1 MGNFNKPTP
10 DRPEGL
16 VRQDPSG
23 SPAIGGQ
30 VFDVAVADTPNI
42 RDYWRVIL
50 KRRWMV
56 LATLL
61 IVFFT
66 ILIGTLKQR
75 PLYRGTVL
83 MEIAPEAPNVF
94 NFKEIFQVS
103 NANVDSYRETRFRMF
118 ESRSLGERVVRRL
131 DLYRRPEFY
140 QATALFGLIDR
151 NPDIVPSNELGQD
164 LDVLKE
170 AFDNSINN
178 FLEYVTLSPIAGSD
192 LVRVSFDS
200 YEPQMA
206 ARIANQLASEFID
219 QNLQLKWDET
229 RKTSEWLSG
238 QLVGLK
244 AKLEK
249 SEDGLLAYARHNEI
263 VFIAES
269 QELAQVRLEKLEE
282 EFLQAQADRYR
293 KEAMYSLVQEKENG
307 TLDLPAG
314 LSNTLVTEMTT
325 RLTELRENQA
335 GLTSYLKSD
344 YPSVVKDQ
352 KKIDVLESALGRQR
366 EKIAQSVV
374 DEFQVA
380 LNRETLLQ
388 EARDHQKVLVN
399 DIAEK
404 SIQYNILKREVDTN
418 RELYDGLL
426 QRLKEAQV
434 SAGLTVTNMHV
445 VDSAQVPKGP
455 VKPRILLNL
464 ALGLFLG
471 TGLGVGLAFF
481 REYLDNTIKTEEDVE
496 QYLRLPTVGVIPV
509 IQLNGS
515 GRQNGKSSLP
525 EGIKA
530 STSLIL
536 KDQGKGE
543 YNQHSI
549 YEAFSSLRASVLLSG
564 SPAPKTLLVTSALP
578 QEGKTT
584 TTVNLG
590 AAFAR
595 LGTHK
600 TIVVDCDMR
609 RPSVHKA
616 TGVKKEPGLAQYLT
630 GQMDLNEV
638 IKEVPDVPNMH
649 VITCGPIPPNP
660 AELLI
665 SSTLGELITRLSS
678 EYEFVVV
685 DSPPI
690 VGVSDARIL
699 ASQVDGV
706 ILVTRANETPREAV
720 RDAKALLT
728 SASGR
733 VLGVSLNGVDL
744 AQGGYGYYGYYRY
757 NYD

>member
-1 MGNFNKPTP
+1 MGNVNKPTP
-10 DRPEGL
+10 DRPGDL
-16 VRQDPSG
+16 VRRDPGG
-23 SPAIGGQ
+23 SPAIRGQ
-30 VFDVAVADTPNI
+30 VFDVAVADAPNL

-61 IVFFT
+61 IVFST
-66 ILIGTLKQR
+66 VLIGTLKQQ

-94 NFKEIFQVS
+94 NFQEIFQIS
-103 NANVDSYRETRFRMF
+103 NSNTDSYRETRFRMF

-131 DLYRRPEFY
+131 DLYRRPDFY
-140 QATALFGLIDR
+140 KATALFGLIER
-151 NPDIVPSNELGQD
+151 NPDIIPSSERDQD
-164 LDVLKE
+164 LEVLKQ
-170 AFDNSINN
+170 ALDNSIDN
-178 FLEYVTLSPIAGSD
+178 FLEHVSLVPIVGSD
-192 LVRVSFDS
+192 LVRISFDS

-249 SEDGLLAYARHNEI
+249 SEDSLLSYARYNEI
-263 VFIAES
+263 IFITES
-269 QELAQVRLEKLEE
+269 QELAQVRLGKLEE
-282 EFLQAQADRYR
+282 EFLQAQGDRYR
-293 KEAMYSLVQEKENG
+293 KEAMHSLIQGKENG
-307 TLDLPAG
+307 TRDLPGA
-314 LSNTLVTEMTT
+314 LSDKLVTDMTT

-352 KKIDVLESALGRQR
+352 KKIDVLEDALGRQR
-366 EKIAQSVV
+366 EKIAQNVV

-388 EARDHQKVLVN
+388 EARENQKDLVN
-399 DIAEK
+399 NIAEK

-445 VDSAQVPKGP
+445 VDSAQVPKGSI
-455 VKPRILLNL
+455 KPRIVLNL

-481 REYLDNTIKTEEDVE
+481 REYLDDTIKTEEDVE
-496 QYLRLPTVGVIPV
+496 QYLHLPTVGVIPA

-515 GRQNGKSSLP
+515 ERQNGKSSLP
-525 EGIKA
+525 GGPQA

-584 TTVNLG
+584 TTVNLA

-595 LGTHK
+595 LGTKK
-600 TIVVDCDMR
+600 TMVVDCDMR
-609 RPSVHKA
+609 RPSIHKA

-630 GQMDLNEV
+630 GQLDLNEV
-638 IKEVPDVPNMH
+638 IKVVPDIPNMH

-665 SSTLGELITRLSS
+665 SSALGELLTRLSS
-678 EYEFVVV
+678 EYEFVLM

-706 ILVTRANETPREAV
+706 ILVTLANKTPREAV
-720 RDAKALLT
+720 RDAQALLA

-733 VLGVSLNGVDL
+733 VLGVSLNQVDL

-757 NYD
+757 DYD